1 MYIWKF
7 KSPTI
12 NCKNLNIDK
21 FTGRKIYHI
30 DFTPIRPKMAKN
42 LNLRPIFTV
51 VMQIQQLIYNVLFD
65 FEHTILLIT
74 NKTSS
79 EPETAFHVEK
89 GWFCAQN
96 PIFATFHD
104 NRNGYWQHDNRLTSS
119 SNWIYFTCYVNFY
132 KCGEL

>member
-21 FTGRKIYHI
+21 FTGRKIYDI

-51 VMQIQQLIYNVLFD
+51 VVQIQQLIYNVLFD

-74 NKTSS
+74 NKTSF

-89 GWFCAQN
+89 M
-96 PIFATFHD
+96 
-104 NRNGYWQHDNRLTSS
+104 
-119 SNWIYFTCYVNFY
+119 
-132 KCGEL
+132 